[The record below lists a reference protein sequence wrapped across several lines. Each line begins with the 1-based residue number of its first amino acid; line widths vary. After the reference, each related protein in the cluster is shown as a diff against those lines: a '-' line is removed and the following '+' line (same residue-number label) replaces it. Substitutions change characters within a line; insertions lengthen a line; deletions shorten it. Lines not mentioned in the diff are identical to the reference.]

1 MASPLILSFFFLSFF
16 YWLKR
21 VKQKTNQNWNRRG
34 VYWRRSISWV
44 LNVKHSDV
52 RVLKLLRS
60 KRKLVK
66 CRRKKKK
73 KSTDGST
80 VFPPLRPLS
89 ITPHHPILSLSLS
102 PLKKNV
108 VFQVWK
114 RQEFWNLLSY
124 KKSSSR
130 KKKSFVIVG
139 FSKSTWENPKQKQKP
154 KKKKKTIADHPFR
167 PFYLQYS

>member
-66 CRRKKKK
+66 CRRKKKEK
-73 KSTDGST
+73 KYRLVDCIPAIKTT
-80 VFPPLRPLS
+80 VS

-102 PLKKNV
+102 LSLSLPLPLKNCS
-108 VFQVWK
+108 F
-114 RQEFWNLLSY
+114 
-124 KKSSSR
+124 SSLETTR
-130 KKKSFVIVG
+130 IL
-139 FSKSTWENPKQKQKP
+139 EPPQ
-154 KKKKKTIADHPFR
+154 
-167 PFYLQYS
+167 L

>member
-1 MASPLILSFFFLSFF
+1 M
-16 YWLKR
+16 
-21 VKQKTNQNWNRRG
+21 
-34 VYWRRSISWV
+34 

-66 CRRKKKK
+66 CRRKKKEK
-73 KSTDGST
+73 KYRLVDCIPAIKTT
-80 VFPPLRPLS
+80 VS

-130 KKKSFVIVG
+130 KKKIFCNCR
-139 FSKSTWENPKQKQKP
+139 FFQKHLREPKTKTKT
-154 KKKKKTIADHPFR
+154 KKKK
-167 PFYLQYS
+167 Q